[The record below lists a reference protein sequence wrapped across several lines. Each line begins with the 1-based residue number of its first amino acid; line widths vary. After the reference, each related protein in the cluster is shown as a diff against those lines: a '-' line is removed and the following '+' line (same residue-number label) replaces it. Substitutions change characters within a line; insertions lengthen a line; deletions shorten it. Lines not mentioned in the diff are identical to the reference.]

1 MSESLTGPSGI
12 CWQACKRLTC
22 LLQDLWQ
29 MWPMMVTETMRSET
43 SSEELAISRINNGL
57 AAWRDDDDYDDD
69 DDLHW
74 ITLLWTSENH

>member
-1 MSESLTGPSGI
+1 
-12 CWQACKRLTC
+12 
-22 LLQDLWQ
+22 
-29 MWPMMVTETMRSET
+29 MWPMMVSETMRSET

-57 AAWRDDDDYDDD
+57 AAWRDDDNYDDD